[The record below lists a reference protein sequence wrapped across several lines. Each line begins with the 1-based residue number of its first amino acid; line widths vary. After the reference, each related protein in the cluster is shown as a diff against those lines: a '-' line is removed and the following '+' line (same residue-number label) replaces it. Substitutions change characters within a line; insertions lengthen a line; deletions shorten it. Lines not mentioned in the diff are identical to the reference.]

1 MAEEITVQLYPAA
14 GGGVEVRQSNRGE
27 TIVIPIPFLNYE
39 RVQEII
45 YSNGTELRFI
55 VRDGSHIE
63 TNIPYLIKRT
73 NVPEGNA

>member
-1 MAEEITVQLYPAA
+1 MAEEITVQLYPAP
-14 GGGVEVRQSNRGE
+14 GGGIQVAQSKQGDP
-27 TIVIPIPFLNYE
+27 IPISVPFLNYE